1 MKGFRVDEKIEKGER
16 ETGRRKVAGK
26 EKEDLLL
33 KLEKVGVVFILMQ
46 EWEVWALEKGTVV
59 FLCVTCLR
67 CKLSQVWAN
76 IRNPPVYMYMFG
88 LSTWVS
94 IKGKRKMSESKS
106 PGRLKTVPN
115 YIKY

>member
-46 EWEVWALEKGTVV
+46 G
-59 FLCVTCLR
+59 
-67 CKLSQVWAN
+67 
-76 IRNPPVYMYMFG
+76 
-88 LSTWVS
+88 
-94 IKGKRKMSESKS
+94 
-106 PGRLKTVPN
+106 
-115 YIKY
+115 